1 MVPLIG
7 EPRTLLPPPSS
18 LFPPPSSQWHQVLS
32 SQPFSCL
39 MERSHGPDDTLS
51 EKFTWNSAGDDLI
64 LVVVKKK

>member
-1 MVPLIG
+1 MVPLI
-7 EPRTLLPPPSS
+7 EESCTLL
-18 LFPPPSSQWHQVLS
+18 LPPSSQWHQVLS

-39 MERSHGPDDTLS
+39 MERNHGPDDTLS

>member
-1 MVPLIG
+1 MVPLI
-7 EPRTLLPPPSS
+7 EESCTLL
-18 LFPPPSSQWHQVLS
+18 LPPSSQWHQVVLS